1 MITIS
6 KTGSAILFTFDDN
19 QHYLYEGTIEVPVNS
34 LALIVD
40 ESEMFTFRKAQSN
53 DIFISANYD
62 DIGMSKE
69 QLIQFYKNNMVASN
83 GDSSIT
89 EIYVGTSGDTVDP
102 STGVVTKL
110 EGKKEWLC
118 IVYKDQQGYYSMT
131 KVNLNE
137 FIIEGEFEDGLYV
150 DSEGTVHGQVDERSE
165 KVVTAYDISGNPS
178 TSATVLSVGA
188 SGFTVDNIQLAID
201 EKSKATVKKVGE
213 KMEYVW
219 DSAQKK
225 MVLRVYDELS
235 VKINDIEFFA
245 TNNDGHIL
253 LPNTTY

>member
-1 MITIS
+1 MITIE
-6 KTGSAILFTFDDN
+6 KNGSAILFTFDDN

-40 ESEMFTFRKAQSN
+40 ESDMFTFRKAQSN

-83 GDSSIT
+83 GDSSISQ
-89 EIYVGTSGDTVDP
+89 IYVGTSGDTVDP
-102 STGVVTKL
+102 NSGVVTKL

-137 FIIEGEFEDGLYV
+137 FILEEEFESGVTVNDQGVVYGVV
-150 DSEGTVHGQVDERSE
+150 DPRSE
-165 KVVTAYDISGNPS
+165 MVYTQYDASGNPS
-178 TSATVLSVGA
+178 ASASVLSVGA
-188 SGFTVDNIQLAID
+188 SGFTVNNIQTAID
-201 EKSKATVKKVGE
+201 EKSKATVKKIGE
-213 KMEYVW
+213 KAEYIW
-219 DSAQKK
+219 DSSQNK
-225 MVLRVYDELS
+225 MVLRIYDELS

-245 TNNDGHIL
+245 TDSEGHIL
-253 LPNTTY
+253 LPNVTY